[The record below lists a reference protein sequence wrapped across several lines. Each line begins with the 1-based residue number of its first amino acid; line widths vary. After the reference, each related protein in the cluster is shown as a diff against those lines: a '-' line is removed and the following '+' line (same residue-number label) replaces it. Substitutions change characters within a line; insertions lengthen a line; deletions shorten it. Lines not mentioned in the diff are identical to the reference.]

1 MLNKLVVNPKI
12 KYSEIVA
19 SPKVFIDFLKSKLVS
34 TDDLVRDH
42 EFDLHLHPLHNKES
56 MYYLIY

>member
-34 TDDLVRDH
+34 
-42 EFDLHLHPLHNKES
+42 P
-56 MYYLIY
+56 

>member
-19 SPKVFIDFLKSKLVS
+19 SPKVFVDFLKSKLVLPE
-34 TDDLVRDH
+34 DLISD
-42 EFDLHLHPLHNKES
+42 K
-56 MYYLIY
+56 